1 MQRVRRLLLTIAPG
15 EHDAKPKACSETP
28 SYIYCVMHWMN
39 RHRLLILV
47 VICAFWTGLVV
58 TAHFLPSF
66 PFLSSIWRSEQGFE
80 DLLRREGRKTVTF
93 PDVVFIGIDQ
103 NSLEDPPFE
112 DAQKASDR
120 AAQLMTSHPF
130 PWSREIWALLLDRLF
145 QAGARLVV
153 FDLVFSPPNDGDAA
167 FHAALERYRD
177 KVVVGAN
184 FDFSGVETIG
194 GVVKNV
200 VPHPS
205 LIAPPQME
213 DDRVG
218 YVIFFPDALDNKIRY
233 ARYTLTPY
241 QLARMMPAEDEI
253 PYESLVARA
262 LEKQGLGALVPRDLK
277 PHLFRF
283 SELNAYPPHPLW
295 EIFDHKIWHT
305 NYQDG
310 GFFKGKIVLVG
321 PSAQIMHD
329 FANTPISPETPGP
342 ALHLHTM
349 AATRAH
355 EFLRN
360 TPLWV
365 DFTGI
370 GIAGLVAW
378 LLIALTKR
386 PLVCLAA
393 LVGTSLLYLLAARLF
408 YDRLGLILLVV
419 PTLAAFILSGL
430 FGLSFEYILERLE
443 KVRTRR
449 TLERYVSKNL
459 VQEILDNPDSY
470 YHSMLGSR
478 KPVTV
483 LFSDL
488 IGFTSLSEKADPA
501 ALVKLLN
508 EYLSGMVG
516 HVFENGGT
524 LDKFIGDAIMAVW
537 GNVKSQGVEEDAKCA
552 VRTALAMRAE
562 LRKLNERWKGEGRP
576 QLGFGVGINHGEAII
591 GNIGSYEPHERLDP
605 TVIGDSVNL
614 ASRLEAL
621 TRAYSVDVLI
631 GPTAADLV
639 KDEFHLRSV
648 ARVQVKGKTLPVDV
662 FTLIGAR
669 SDTSNAELLKW
680 LESYEEGIAKFRDRD
695 FSAAKIMFSRFL
707 EFYPEDFLAK
717 MYLERALEYEQQP
730 PDEAW
735 NAVEVFKKK

>member
-1 MQRVRRLLLTIAPG
+1 
-15 EHDAKPKACSETP
+15 
-28 SYIYCVMHWMN
+28 MN
-39 RHRLLILV
+39 RHRLVILAL
-47 VICAFWTGLVV
+47 ICAFWSGIMVV
-58 TAHFLPSF
+58 AHFFPSF
-66 PFLSSIWRSEQGFE
+66 PLLANIWRSEQSFE
-80 DLLRREGRKTVTF
+80 DLLRREGRKTATF
-93 PDVVFIGIDQ
+93 SDTVFIGIDTA
-103 NSLEDPPFE
+103 SREDPFFDDE
-112 DAQKASDR
+112 QKATDR

-130 PWSREIWALLLDRLF
+130 PWSRELWALLLDRLF
-145 QAGARLVV
+145 QAGARLVI
-153 FDLVFSPPNDGDAA
+153 FDLVFSPPNEGDAA
-167 FHAALERYRD
+167 FRAALDRYRD
-177 KVVVGAN
+177 KVVVGAD
-184 FDFSGVETIG
+184 FDFSSVGTQG

-200 VPHPS
+200 MPNAS

-218 YVIFFPDALDNKIRY
+218 YVVFFPDSFDNKIRY
-233 ARYTLTPY
+233 VRYTLTPY
-241 QLARMMPAEDEI
+241 QLARMAPQPDEV
-253 PYESLVARA
+253 PYESLAARV

-277 PHLFRF
+277 PHVFRF
-283 SELNAYPPHPLW
+283 SALDAYPPHPLF
-295 EIFDHKIWHT
+295 EIFENHSWHA

-310 GFFKGKIVLVG
+310 AFFKNKIVLVG

-329 FANTPISPETPGP
+329 FVSTPLSPETPGP
-342 ALHLHTM
+342 DLHLHAI
-349 AATRAH
+349 AATRAN
-355 EFLRN
+355 EFLKN
-360 TPLWV
+360 APLWV

-370 GIAGLVAW
+370 AIAGLVAW
-378 LLIALTKR
+378 LCIALTRR
-386 PLVCLAA
+386 PLVCLAT
-393 LVGTSLLYLLAARLF
+393 LVGTSLLYLVAVRLF
-408 YDRLGLILLVV
+408 YDYMGLILLVV

-443 KVRTRR
+443 KLRMRR

-483 LFSDL
+483 LFSDI

-516 HVFENGGT
+516 VVFENGGT

-537 GNVKSQGVEEDAKCA
+537 GNVKSRGVDEDAKCA
-552 VRTALAMRAE
+552 VRAALGMRAE

-648 ARVQVKGKTLPVDV
+648 ARVQVKGKSLPVDV

-669 SDTSNAELLKW
+669 NGSNDAELLKW
-680 LESYEEGIAKFRDRD
+680 LESYEEGIAKFRERD
-695 FSAAKIMFSRFL
+695 FTAAKILFSRFL

-735 NAVEVFKKK
+735 NAVEVFQKK